1 LLSNLY
7 IYITPRGN
15 SEENPTTKIKNIVIE
30 FIRYI
35 LKRGGPYEEE
45 FIERTG

>member
-1 LLSNLY
+1 LLRNLY

-15 SEENPTTKIKNIVIE
+15 SEEYSKTKINNIIIE
-30 FIRYI
+30 FVRYI
-35 LKRGGPYEEE
+35 LNRGGPYEEE